1 MVGCDSLYAMCGA
14 YKIIVAQRK
23 RVGLITR
30 RTVDRNHPMIIR
42 KMDTVK
48 SVTDMC
54 EGTDGAYIKR
64 VIVV

>member
-1 MVGCDSLYAMCGA
+1 MGFHVMYF
-14 YKIIVAQRK
+14 
-23 RVGLITR
+23 
-30 RTVDRNHPMIIR
+30 R

-54 EGTDGAYIKR
+54 EGMVKLVSLEGAHIKR

>member
-1 MVGCDSLYAMCGA
+1 MCGGA
-14 YKIIVAQRK
+14 NESLK
-23 RVGLITR
+23 RNGSVPTNKMSED
-30 RTVDRNHPMIIR
+30 VDQNHTMTYR

-54 EGTDGAYIKR
+54 EGGAYIKR

>member
-1 MVGCDSLYAMCGA
+1 MGF
-14 YKIIVAQRK
+14 
-23 RVGLITR
+23 RV
-30 RTVDRNHPMIIR
+30 MYFR

-54 EGTDGAYIKR
+54 EGMVLQKTMGAYIKR